1 MRSDVRCAPATSGFV
16 VCVATLIPEE
26 QRLRRALDEGQ
37 VCGMVSACTQA
48 QAIASLVC
56 GACTLQASI
65 TRQNALPVSCAG
77 WCTMCRCVPN
87 VHACTSTGLRITTCR
102 YELHALSCL
111 GVSLAS
117 VSGDGRRRS
126 LCAVWVHNVAGACPL
141 HACASTG
148 LRITTVDLACRYELH
163 ALSSDFKSPRF
174 LVTGVSTTAAN
185 TGTTTLAAW
194 PPSPPMPP
202 SDAVAAVAW
211 RR

>member
-1 MRSDVRCAPATSGFV
+1 MRSDVQCAPATSGFV

-65 TRQNALPVSCAG
+65 TRQNALPVPCAVLVHNV
-77 WCTMCRCVPN
+77 TVRAHRVPN

-117 VSGDGRRRS
+117 VSGDGF
-126 LCAVWVHNVAGACPL
+126 W
-141 HACASTG
+141 
-148 LRITTVDLACRYELH
+148 
-163 ALSSDFKSPRF
+163 
-174 LVTGVSTTAAN
+174 
-185 TGTTTLAAW
+185 
-194 PPSPPMPP
+194 
-202 SDAVAAVAW
+202 
-211 RR
+211 